1 MAQEFADLSE
11 TYSFLVMQEAGYKVP
26 DGMKAEVANTGPP
39 TNAPHELGPVEIT
52 GPGFGIDKYIFPC
65 SGLKETFEGV
75 MEDLVHR
82 KDVGGPGTVP
92 ALSGPE
98 ADGVLLEI
106 NIFPAEAQNLI
117 HPGQGMV
124 EDQEKGAIRPGDQE
138 DLGHFF
144 DGWDLFGLTGQG

>member
-1 MAQEFADLSE
+1 
-11 TYSFLVMQEAGYKVP
+11 MQEAGYKVP

-82 KDVGGPGTVP
+82 KDVVGPGTVP

-98 ADGVLLEI
+98 AERCPPR
-106 NIFPAEAQNLI
+106 N
-117 HPGQGMV
+117 
-124 EDQEKGAIRPGDQE
+124 
-138 DLGHFF
+138 
-144 DGWDLFGLTGQG
+144 

>member
-1 MAQEFADLSE
+1 
-11 TYSFLVMQEAGYKVP
+11 
-26 DGMKAEVANTGPP
+26 
-39 TNAPHELGPVEIT
+39 
-52 GPGFGIDKYIFPC
+52 
-65 SGLKETFEGV
+65 

-98 ADGVLLEI
+98 SDGVLLEI

-117 HPGQGMV
+117 HPGQSIV
-124 EDQEKGAIRPGDQE
+124 EDQEEGAIRPGDQE

-144 DGWDLFGLTGQG
+144 DGWDMFGLTGQG